1 MPNFLN
7 TNSVLQHLNK
17 NFQNL
22 IMPSKDTAVDSLHVS
37 SNQTKQSIGILHVNR
52 KNVPSSVQAKIL
64 EKGEHYI
71 KVSGTQEF
79 SYGTV
84 RRQWPCLYT
93 GHRYDTR
100 VSKKPRAAS
109 LHFISSVS

>member
-7 TNSVLQHLNK
+7 TNSVRQHLNK

-22 IMPSKDTAVDSLHVS
+22 IMSSKDTAVDSLHVS
-37 SNQTKQSIGILHVNR
+37 SNQMKQSIGILHVNR

-79 SYGTV
+79 SSGTI
-84 RRQWPCLYT
+84 RRQ
-93 GHRYDTR
+93 
-100 VSKKPRAAS
+100 
-109 LHFISSVS
+109 